1 MVRKGRLIG
10 ILFSVVAVIIL
21 LAAKGTVVVGEKLT
35 SPSPKPVIL
44 EVQYDR
50 ATDQL
55 SIRAHQAP
63 LEAVLAE
70 IARKTRLSLEL
81 PSEESFGE
89 QISVELDRL
98 SVENALKTL
107 LRGFNWVFSYAPAGT
122 GNNEEASTPGL
133 VKAIVLSKKVAKL
146 LEPRGPKEESSLETK
161 SRHYGQLDLADVTQV
176 VRHLVNGDPA
186 AVKVV
191 VNALRERAREQE
203 RESVVEALLERL
215 HDETFPPPD
224 GVIAALRELAPD
236 KAIDALVSR
245 LQGTDPRMQAS
256 AAASLGRL
264 QDERAV
270 EPLSWALNATHTE
283 ARRAVA
289 TGLALIGGPR
299 AMGVLLDAYQAGDNT
314 LKYPVWLAIVSH
326 GDAHSQHSL
335 RRLIA
340 AGHAVPEPT
349 ARTAEMQNQNLK

>member
-1 MVRKGRLIG
+1 MRTFRARV
-10 ILFSVVAVIIL
+10 FSLSVIFLLVTNGAVVVAEDVPG
-21 LAAKGTVVVGEKLT
+21 A
-35 SPSPKPVIL
+35 SPAPFVL
-44 EVQYDR
+44 EVLYDH
-50 ATDQL
+50 ATDEL

-122 GNNEEASTPGL
+122 GNDEEISTPAL
-133 VKAIVLSKKVAKL
+133 AKAVVLSKKVAKL

-161 SRHYGQLDLADVTQV
+161 SRHYAQLDLADVTQV
-176 VRHLVNGDPA
+176 IRHLVNEGPA
-186 AVKVV
+186 AVKAVV
-191 VNALRERAREQE
+191 DALREPAREQE
-203 RESVVEALLERL
+203 RERIIEALLGQLDNE
-215 HDETFPPPD
+215 EVPPPD
-224 GVIAALRELAPD
+224 GVIVALRELALD
-236 KAIDALVSR
+236 RAIDALVAQLQETNPR
-245 LQGTDPRMQAS
+245 LQAN
-256 AAASLGRL
+256 AAATLGRL

-289 TGLALIGGPR
+289 TSLSLIGGPR

-314 LKYPVWLAIVSH
+314 LRYPVWLAIVSH
-326 GDAHSQHSL
+326 GDAQSQHSL

-340 AGHAVPEPT
+340 AGHAPPEPT
-349 ARTAEMQNQNLK
+349 ARTVATQNGTSK